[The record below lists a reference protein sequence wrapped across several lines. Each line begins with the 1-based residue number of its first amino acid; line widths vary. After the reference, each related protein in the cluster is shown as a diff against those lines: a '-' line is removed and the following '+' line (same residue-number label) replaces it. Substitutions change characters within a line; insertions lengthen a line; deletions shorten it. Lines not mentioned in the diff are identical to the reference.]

1 MMVLKKTFQEKTY
14 NLPVIVV
21 RDIVVFPNTLVPI
34 FVGRDKSIKALNQ
47 ALMTGGDVFVMSQ
60 RDNNYNDDIDISN
73 LPRIGTICKIAQ
85 SLKLPDGT
93 MKVIFDCICRANA
106 VRLIDNEYILAELE
120 LTKQTIEQDNDE
132 IYALMKQIK
141 DNLLRYVRNN
151 EKISED
157 IYQNLISINE
167 PEAFCDILASRFD
180 FPISFKI
187 DLLQDVNLISRLSKI
202 SRVIDDENN
211 LNKLQKELKKITDRN
226 IEKNNREYYL
236 QEQMKVIKKE
246 LGDSDNPMDIGEKY
260 EKKIKEK
267 QLPEKVATKV
277 KEEVKRL
284 KYLGAMSSEAGVIRG
299 YLDTIFDLPWTE
311 KSELK
316 TDIKGAEKYLNES
329 HYGMEKAKE
338 RILESIAVQIKTGEQ
353 PKKTILCLYGAP
365 GVGKTSLAEAMAK
378 ATGRE
383 FVKVALGGV
392 GDTVPTGADT
402 DGRAEPLAQINIRSK
417 TDLAQA
423 VAFLEDGVDT
433 GAKADERVVK
443 GAVGH
448 IRATDDLASLI
459 AVGILL
465 RVSVEGEQEACSSK
479 DSDEFDDFHNTM
491 LS

>member
-1 MMVLKKTFQEKTY
+1 MVLKKTFQEKTY

-167 PEAFCDILASRFD
+167 PESCCDILASRLD

-277 KEEVKRL
+277 KEEVKR
-284 KYLGAMSSEAGVIRG
+284 
-299 YLDTIFDLPWTE
+299 
-311 KSELK
+311 
-316 TDIKGAEKYLNES
+316 
-329 HYGMEKAKE
+329 
-338 RILESIAVQIKTGEQ
+338 
-353 PKKTILCLYGAP
+353 
-365 GVGKTSLAEAMAK
+365 
-378 ATGRE
+378 
-383 FVKVALGGV
+383 VK
-392 GDTVPTGADT
+392 
-402 DGRAEPLAQINIRSK
+402 
-417 TDLAQA
+417 
-423 VAFLEDGVDT
+423 
-433 GAKADERVVK
+433 
-443 GAVGH
+443 
-448 IRATDDLASLI
+448 
-459 AVGILL
+459 
-465 RVSVEGEQEACSSK
+465 
-479 DSDEFDDFHNTM
+479 
-491 LS
+491 